1 MVWFGIGFNMFI
13 FLLWIQEGLNMI
25 ISKQNSGRI
34 VASLIF
40 LTPIIVLFASSA
52 LFYSGYS
59 PQGTINKGTLLDD
72 PIQLSELKL
81 DVDLG
86 PLKDEFP
93 GKWSIVQFVS
103 GDCLEKCWDTLYSSR
118 QINIRLAKNSDRVVR
133 YLINIGTNN
142 LSSQSIEKIAEEY
155 PSLFIGTIQSELLP
169 LSVSEKL
176 QDSPY
181 ILFDPLGNGILIY
194 DSTLP
199 SGELLEDIKK
209 VLQNSKIG

>member
-1 MVWFGIGFNMFI
+1 
-13 FLLWIQEGLNMI
+13 MI

-142 LSSQSIEKIAEEY
+142 LSSQSIEKISEEY

-181 ILFDPLGNGILIY
+181 VLFDPLGNGILIY

>member
-1 MVWFGIGFNMFI
+1 M
-13 FLLWIQEGLNMI
+13 
-25 ISKQNSGRI
+25 
-34 VASLIF
+34 
-40 LTPIIVLFASSA
+40 
-52 LFYSGYS
+52 
-59 PQGTINKGTLLDD
+59 
-72 PIQLSELKL
+72 
-81 DVDLG
+81 
-86 PLKDEFP
+86 
-93 GKWSIVQFVS
+93 
-103 GDCLEKCWDTLYSSR
+103 
-118 QINIRLAKNSDRVVR
+118 VR
-133 YLINIGTNN
+133 YLINIGTSN

-155 PSLFIGTIQSELLP
+155 PLLNTGTILPELLP

>member
-1 MVWFGIGFNMFI
+1 
-13 FLLWIQEGLNMI
+13 MI
-25 ISKQNSGRI
+25 ISKQNSGRL

-52 LFYSGYS
+52 MFYSGYS
-59 PQGTINKGTLLDD
+59 PQGTVNKGTLLSE
-72 PIQLSELKL
+72 PIQLSELQL
-81 DVDLG
+81 DVVSG

-103 GDCLEKCWDTLYSSR
+103 GDCTEKCWETLYSSR

-133 YLINIGTNN
+133 YLINVGANN
-142 LSSQSIEKIAEEY
+142 LSNQSIKKISEQY
-155 PSLFIGTIQSELLP
+155 PLLNTGIIKGDLLP
-169 LSVSEKL
+169 LSVTKKL

-209 VLQNSKIG
+209 VLQNSKIR

>member
-1 MVWFGIGFNMFI
+1 
-13 FLLWIQEGLNMI
+13 MI
-25 ISKQNSGRI
+25 ISKQNSGRL

-52 LFYSGYS
+52 MFYSGYS
-59 PQGTINKGTLLDD
+59 PQGTVNKGTLLDE
-72 PIQLSELKL
+72 PIELGELEL
-81 DVDLG
+81 DVVSG
-86 PLKDEFP
+86 PLKEEFP

-103 GDCLEKCWDTLYSSR
+103 GDCTEKCWETLYSSR

-133 YLINIGTNN
+133 YLINVGTNN
-142 LSSQSIEKIAEEY
+142 LSNQSIERISEEY
-155 PSLFIGTIQSELLP
+155 PLLNTGIIDSDLVP
-169 LSVSEKL
+169 LSVTKKL

>member
-1 MVWFGIGFNMFI
+1 
-13 FLLWIQEGLNMI
+13 MI

-59 PQGTINKGTLLDD
+59 PQGTVNKGTLLED

-81 DVDLG
+81 DIDSG
-86 PLKDEFP
+86 PLTDEFP

-103 GDCLEKCWDTLYSSR
+103 GDCLGKCWDTLYSSR

-142 LSSQSIEKIAEEY
+142 LSSQSIEKIAAEY
-155 PSLFIGTIQSELLP
+155 PLLNTGTIQQELLP

>member
-1 MVWFGIGFNMFI
+1 
-13 FLLWIQEGLNMI
+13 MI
-25 ISKQNSGRI
+25 ISKQNSGRL

-52 LFYSGYS
+52 MFYSGYS
-59 PQGTINKGTLLDD
+59 PQGTVNKGTLLEE
-72 PIQLSELKL
+72 PIELGELKL
-81 DVDLG
+81 DVVSG
-86 PLKDEFP
+86 PLKEEFP

-103 GDCLEKCWDTLYSSR
+103 GDCTEKCWETLYSSR

-133 YLINIGTNN
+133 YLINVGTNN
-142 LSSQSIEKIAEEY
+142 LSNQSIERISEEY
-155 PSLFIGTIQSELLP
+155 PLLNTGIIDSDLVP
-169 LSVSEKL
+169 LSVTKKL

>member
-1 MVWFGIGFNMFI
+1 
-13 FLLWIQEGLNMI
+13 MI
-25 ISKQNSGRI
+25 ISKQNSGRL

-52 LFYSGYS
+52 MFYSGYS
-59 PQGTINKGTLLDD
+59 PQGTVNKGTLLSE
-72 PIQLSELKL
+72 PIQLSELQL
-81 DVDLG
+81 DVVSG

-103 GDCLEKCWDTLYSSR
+103 GDCTEKCWETLYSSR

-133 YLINIGTNN
+133 YLINVGTNN
-142 LSSQSIEKIAEEY
+142 LSNQSIERISEEY
-155 PSLFIGTIQSELLP
+155 PLLNTGIIDSDLVP
-169 LSVSEKL
+169 LSVAKKL

>member
-1 MVWFGIGFNMFI
+1 
-13 FLLWIQEGLNMI
+13 MI

-59 PQGTINKGTLLDD
+59 PQGTVNKGTLLED

-81 DVDLG
+81 DIDSG

-103 GDCLEKCWDTLYSSR
+103 GDCLGKCWDTLYSSR

-133 YLINIGTNN
+133 YLINIGANN

-155 PSLFIGTIQSELLP
+155 PLLNTGTIQPELLP

>member
-1 MVWFGIGFNMFI
+1 
-13 FLLWIQEGLNMI
+13 
-25 ISKQNSGRI
+25 
-34 VASLIF
+34 
-40 LTPIIVLFASSA
+40 
-52 LFYSGYS
+52 
-59 PQGTINKGTLLDD
+59 
-72 PIQLSELKL
+72 
-81 DVDLG
+81 
-86 PLKDEFP
+86 
-93 GKWSIVQFVS
+93 
-103 GDCLEKCWDTLYSSR
+103 
-118 QINIRLAKNSDRVVR
+118 VVR

-142 LSSQSIEKIAEEY
+142 LSSQSIEKITEEY
-155 PSLFIGTIQSELLP
+155 PLLNTGTIQPELLP

>member
-1 MVWFGIGFNMFI
+1 
-13 FLLWIQEGLNMI
+13 MI
-25 ISKQNSGRI
+25 ISKQNSGRL

-52 LFYSGYS
+52 MFYSGYS
-59 PQGTINKGTLLDD
+59 PQGTVNKGTLLDE
-72 PIQLSELKL
+72 PIELGELKL
-81 DVDLG
+81 DVVSG
-86 PLKDEFP
+86 PLKEEFP

-103 GDCLEKCWDTLYSSR
+103 GDCTEKCWETLYSSR

-133 YLINIGTNN
+133 YLINVGTNN
-142 LSSQSIEKIAEEY
+142 LSNQSIERISEEY
-155 PSLFIGTIQSELLP
+155 PLLNTGIIDSDLVP
-169 LSVSEKL
+169 LSVTKKL

>member
-1 MVWFGIGFNMFI
+1 
-13 FLLWIQEGLNMI
+13 MI
-25 ISKQNSGRI
+25 ISKQNSGRL

-52 LFYSGYS
+52 MFYSGYS
-59 PQGTINKGTLLDD
+59 PQGTVNKGTLLPE
-72 PIQLSELKL
+72 PIQLSELQL
-81 DVDLG
+81 DVVSG

-103 GDCLEKCWDTLYSSR
+103 GDCTEKCWGTLYSSR

-133 YLINIGTNN
+133 YLINVGANN
-142 LSSQSIEKIAEEY
+142 LSNQSIKKISEQY
-155 PSLFIGTIQSELLP
+155 PLLNTGIIKGDLLP
-169 LSVSEKL
+169 LSVTKKL

>member
-1 MVWFGIGFNMFI
+1 
-13 FLLWIQEGLNMI
+13 MI
-25 ISKQNSGRI
+25 ISKQNSGRL

-52 LFYSGYS
+52 MFYSGYS
-59 PQGTINKGTLLDD
+59 PQGTVNKGTLLDE
-72 PIQLSELKL
+72 PIELGELKL
-81 DVDLG
+81 DVVSG
-86 PLKDEFP
+86 PLKEEFP

-103 GDCLEKCWDTLYSSR
+103 GDCTEKCWETLYSSR
-118 QINIRLAKNSDRVVR
+118 QINIRLAKNRDRVVR
-133 YLINIGTNN
+133 YLINVGTNN
-142 LSSQSIEKIAEEY
+142 LSNQSIERISEEY
-155 PSLFIGTIQSELLP
+155 PLLNTGIIDSDLVP
-169 LSVSEKL
+169 LSVTKKL

>member
-1 MVWFGIGFNMFI
+1 
-13 FLLWIQEGLNMI
+13 MI
-25 ISKQNSGRI
+25 ISKQNSGRL

-52 LFYSGYS
+52 MFYSGYS
-59 PQGTINKGTLLDD
+59 PQGTVNKGTLLDE
-72 PIQLSELKL
+72 PIELGELKL
-81 DVDLG
+81 DVVSG
-86 PLKDEFP
+86 PLKEEFP

-103 GDCLEKCWDTLYSSR
+103 GDCTEKCWETLYSSR
-118 QINIRLAKNSDRVVR
+118 HINIRLAKNSDRVVR
-133 YLINIGTNN
+133 YLINVGTNN
-142 LSSQSIEKIAEEY
+142 LSNQSIERISEEY
-155 PSLFIGTIQSELLP
+155 PLLNTGIIDSDLVP
-169 LSVSEKL
+169 LSVTKKL